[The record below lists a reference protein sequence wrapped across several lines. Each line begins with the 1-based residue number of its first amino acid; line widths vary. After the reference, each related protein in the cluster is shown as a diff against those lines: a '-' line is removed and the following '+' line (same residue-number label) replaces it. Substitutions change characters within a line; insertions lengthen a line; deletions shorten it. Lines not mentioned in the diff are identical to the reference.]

1 MKKYRTVAIAL
12 MTSTVLSGCN
22 PLGSI
27 DDMATN
33 VASEYLGQ
41 FQITEIEGK
50 AIEANSKPQMSLNED
65 GSLTGNSGCN
75 SFSGSYEWL
84 GSVLRIGD
92 MASTRKMCAPAL
104 MGQEQRLLGLFA
116 SVKSAKMAGLDLILT
131 DENNNPLVKAARI
144 D

>member
-33 VASEYLGQ
+33 VGSEYLGQ

-92 MASTRKMCAPAL
+92 MASTKNVR
-104 MGQEQRLLGLFA
+104 
-116 SVKSAKMAGLDLILT
+116 S
-131 DENNNPLVKAARI
+131 RI
-144 D
+144 NGSRAEITGVIRVGEKCKNGRA